1 MKMLEAKY
9 ERKADL
15 KEQELKQRNLEFEFQ
30 KKKYED
36 EAAERR
42 ERVKFEL
49 EERRVFL
56 TMLKDKL

>member
-15 KEQELKQRNLEFEFQ
+15 KEQELKQRNLEFEFE
-30 KKKYED
+30 KTKYED